1 MWHFH
6 FPQALQPL
14 LELPQ
19 VQYWEQRQ
27 LGKDDRHVKVDR
39 YAKIEAQ
46 SVVTC
51 WVEFRYF
58 MDSKDAVT
66 SFRHQEYYLGGV
78 AGTQSDMKRFGIA
91 PPKEYL
97 RQPS

>member
-6 FPQALQPL
+6 LLQALQPL

-39 YAKIEAQ
+39 YANIEAQ
-46 SVVTC
+46 SVVSC

-58 MDSKDAVT
+58 MDRKDACHEL
-66 SFRHQEYYLGGV
+66 SPSGV
-78 AGTQSDMKRFGIA
+78 LPWRCC
-91 PPKEYL
+91 PYPK
-97 RQPS
+97 